1 LAVRLFGYTFCR
13 EPEEILTAIGW
24 NGVGGHILKD
34 PFLARVYDLSMA
46 AFREMAEHYD
56 VHCPG
61 DFNTLY
67 GEGAVD

>member
-1 LAVRLFGYTFCR
+1 LAVRLFGYTFCW

-24 NGVGGHILKD
+24 SCVGRHVLKD
-34 PFLARVYDLSMA
+34 LFLARVYDLSMA
-46 AFREMAEHYD
+46 AFREMVEHYNAL
-56 VHCPG
+56 CPG